1 LIEEENIMMG
11 TAFGLIYY
19 LIALGL
25 GFLII
30 ALGVKYGILWA
41 LRALSDDDLAKMGR
55 VFKR

>member
-1 LIEEENIMMG
+1 MMG
-11 TAFGLIYY
+11 TAFGLFYY